1 MRSYMNRHQSILCQT
16 KFKTC
21 LGVLFGVSLD
31 EKTLLKCVDMEI
43 SEIIQSFDVSEEA
56 ARKIFAAIA
65 LSRFIT
71 GGKAERKSIN
81 CPGDIA
87 DVLMPRM
94 QGLKQEVLLCLAL
107 DTKGKV
113 TESMQATV
121 EDCET
126 IEFDS
131 DVLHIGKIF
140 EGTLNFC
147 TFHPREIFRF
157 AISCNAN
164 SIVIAHNHPSGDP
177 TPSEEDVRATKQL
190 MEAGDPH
197 RNQVIRPHH
206 NRQRQ
211 VPVAE
216 RRRRYLIQPRDTAF
230 AVSHFFTKGDIE
242 VKKRLYI
249 RVVLCG
255 RSGAVIA
262 SGVF

>member
-1 MRSYMNRHQSILCQT
+1 MEYLNAVIHESSSINFVSNKIQDVS
-16 KFKTC
+16 
-21 LGVLFGVSLD
+21 GVLFGVSLD

-65 LSRFIT
+65 LSRFISS
-71 GGKAERKSIN
+71 GKAERKSIN

-113 TESMQATV
+113 TESMQASV

-140 EGTLNFC
+140 EGTLNSC
-147 TFHPREIFRF
+147 TFHPREIYRF

-177 TPSEEDVRATKQL
+177 TPSHEDVRATKQL
-190 MEAGDPH
+190 MEAGDH
-197 RNQVIRPHH
+197 IGIKLLDHIIIGNGKYQSLREEGVI
-206 NRQRQ
+206 
-211 VPVAE
+211 
-216 RRRRYLIQPRDTAF
+216 
-230 AVSHFFTKGDIE
+230 
-242 VKKRLYI
+242 
-249 RVVLCG
+249 
-255 RSGAVIA
+255 
-262 SGVF
+262 

>member
-1 MRSYMNRHQSILCQT
+1 MEYLNAVIHESSSINFVSNKIQDVS
-16 KFKTC
+16 
-21 LGVLFGVSLD
+21 GVLFGVSLD

-56 ARKIFAAIA
+56 AHKIFAAIA

-177 TPSEEDVRATKQL
+177 TPSQEDVKATKQL
-190 MEAGDPH
+190 MEAGDH
-197 RNQVIRPHH
+197 IGIKLLDHIIIGNGKYQSLKEEGVI
-206 NRQRQ
+206 
-211 VPVAE
+211 
-216 RRRRYLIQPRDTAF
+216 
-230 AVSHFFTKGDIE
+230 
-242 VKKRLYI
+242 
-249 RVVLCG
+249 
-255 RSGAVIA
+255 
-262 SGVF
+262 